1 MTSTAKLSERNAS
14 FEKENILAKILK
26 DKIKSFLKKG
36 WFVKIDDNNF
46 LLFEKEEH
54 YFALRTLERILFDLF
69 ENIKFEKEE
78 KEIGVSVRLS
88 LIMKYIKK
96 MRKIMFGSFYVEN
109 ENKCPFKIK
118 FPHLWYMKNFHSL
131 NEHEYNILDDLNK
144 WGDLDE
150 M

>member
-1 MTSTAKLSERNAS
+1 MVNKMTSTAKLSERNAS

-88 LIMKYIKK
+88 LIMKYI
-96 MRKIMFGSFYVEN
+96 
-109 ENKCPFKIK
+109 
-118 FPHLWYMKNFHSL
+118 
-131 NEHEYNILDDLNK
+131 
-144 WGDLDE
+144 
-150 M
+150 